1 MGAGQWAMNA
11 SRVDERSRAPHEKI
25 LRKFQSAQEADSKRT
40 CAWFSSQILA
50 RAGIQSYVN
59 HEDSPSRV
67 RRTTRYRRA
76 FPTETQF
83 ETRANFSKSRV
94 VDLLGS
100 SCTMAILFVFET
112 RRSSELQLVI
122 SGYLLS
128 LGDQHASRKS
138 RLVLHGSLD
147 LYRHRLED
155 STDN

>member
-40 CAWFSSQILA
+40 CMILVSDPRA
-50 RAGIQSYVN
+50 RGNPKLCN

-83 ETRANFSKSRV
+83 KTRANFSKSRV
-94 VDLLGS
+94 VDLLDS

-128 LGDQHASRKS
+128 LGDQHTSRKS